1 MRAEDLETVRRAYD
15 AFAGGDFEKL
25 RTFLAP
31 DIEWRTTPEVPF
43 MGNYVGLDEFLRG
56 MDEWTS
62 AFEDVT
68 TEVQEMIDAGD
79 SVIVYHRMRGRGRD
93 SGVEVDLAI
102 YQVVGVRNA
111 QLVRMHDY
119 STRDEALE
127 AARQPHPSPEN
138 AEKLRAFWEAW
149 TPGGEMDMSI
159 LDPDVIYEDPNLPD
173 HIGEEYRG
181 HEGIARATERWLE
194 SYQSLTIELERIV
207 GSGDRLVSI
216 HRGRSQARYTGI
228 EEEGPLAYLWTFRD
242 GKVIHFRSYRDPAE
256 ALEAAGLRG

>member
-1 MRAEDLETVRRAYD
+1 MSPEDLETVRRAYD

-68 TEVQEMIDAGD
+68 TQVEEMIDAGD

-102 YQVVGVRNA
+102 YQVVGVRNG

-119 STRDEALE
+119 SMRDEALE
-127 AARQPHPSPEN
+127 AAAQ
-138 AEKLRAFWEAW
+138 LQ
-149 TPGGEMDMSI
+149 G
-159 LDPDVIYEDPNLPD
+159 
-173 HIGEEYRG
+173 
-181 HEGIARATERWLE
+181 
-194 SYQSLTIELERIV
+194 
-207 GSGDRLVSI
+207 
-216 HRGRSQARYTGI
+216 
-228 EEEGPLAYLWTFRD
+228 
-242 GKVIHFRSYRDPAE
+242 
-256 ALEAAGLRG
+256 